1 MQPLRSY
8 PCFSKCP
15 YTDSHIHQV
24 DSVSQK
30 TKNKQRKEKKEEHIK
45 LVGKSSG
52 GKKELKG
59 GVWGVDL
66 AKFYASC
73 INMILRNPSYSFL
86 YLCLFA
92 IVVLLEMLKQF
103 WNHWRNK
110 KHHGEGI
117 SKLWHAELWRKNS
130 YMKVPFS
137 SLQVWLRYFLEAS
150 YPCLWIRGWRLVKEA
165 WIEVLVFFQ

>member
-66 AKFYASC
+66 AKFYAWC

-110 KHHGEGI
+110 KT
-117 SKLWHAELWRKNS
+117 SWRRHLKTVTCWAVKKEFLYGS
-130 YMKVPFS
+130 TLQLLTSVAQVFS
-137 SLQVWLRYFLEAS
+137 GGFL
-150 YPCLWIRGWRLVKEA
+150 PIVN
-165 WIEVLVFFQ
+165 